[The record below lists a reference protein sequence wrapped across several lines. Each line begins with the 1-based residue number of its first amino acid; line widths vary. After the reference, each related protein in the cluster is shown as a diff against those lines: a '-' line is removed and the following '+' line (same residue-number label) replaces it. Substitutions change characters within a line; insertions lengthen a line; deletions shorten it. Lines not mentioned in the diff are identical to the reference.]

1 MALAFTLLAILNRQ
15 KNGQSVPQKNRG
27 GNKPLVSSFNVEEK
41 QMNSLNILLSKIPD
55 KDWLKYISEN
65 RTGKA
70 KEEGYDVIIGSVAND
85 QVIRTVN
92 NYLKGYFLED
102 IATQLLLPQK
112 LKNQY
117 TFKTKNYSRF

>member
-70 KEEGYDVIIGSVAND
+70 KEEGYDVIIGSVANA

-92 NYLKGYFLED
+92 NYLKGYFFGGHCD
-102 IATQLLLPQK
+102 TIIASSK
-112 LKNQY
+112 IEKSIY
-117 TFKTKNYSRF
+117 F